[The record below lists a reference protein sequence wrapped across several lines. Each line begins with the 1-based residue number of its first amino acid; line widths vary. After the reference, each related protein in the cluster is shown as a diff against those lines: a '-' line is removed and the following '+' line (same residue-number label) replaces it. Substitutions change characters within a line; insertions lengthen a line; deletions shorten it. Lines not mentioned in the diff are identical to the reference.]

1 MKHCPKCNGTMEEAR
16 VLQSERALEFINV
29 GEVKLSRK
37 NQLRSDA
44 IIPYYCTE
52 CGYIELYKE
61 KKQEPESNRARLKN
75 LFRTD

>member
-1 MKHCPKCNGTMEEAR
+1 MKHCPKCHGTMEEGR

-37 NQLRSDA
+37 NQLRSDT

-52 CGYIELYKE
+52 CGYIELYTKR
-61 KKQEPESNRARLKN
+61 KS
-75 LFRTD
+75 

>member
-1 MKHCPKCNGTMEEAR
+1 MDEAR

-37 NQLRSDA
+37 NQLRSDT

-61 KKQEPESNRARLKN
+61 IQQESKSNKAKLMN